1 MELSSDQQHEA
12 TEPVL
17 RVLYQ
22 AGVALSPD
30 SVVANLDT
38 YADVSH
44 GQAAV
49 EEALAGLADAD
60 LVRVL
65 DREDRYY
72 ELTRR
77 GEDYVETEVD
87 QEAVG
92 FSG

>member
-30 SVVANLDT
+30 SVVANLDAA
-38 YADVSH
+38 ADASH
-44 GQAAV
+44 GQAGV
-49 EEALAGLADAD
+49 EAALAGLADAD
-60 LVRVL
+60 LVRDL
-65 DREDRYY
+65 DREGEYY
-72 ELTRR
+72 ELTDR

-87 QEAVG
+87 QEALG